1 MKKKIIGITADIKGK
16 FYEIE
21 SFYFERIL
29 ELNMVPVMLPM
40 IENSRYIKKISKEID
55 GILISGSRDID
66 PKFYGQK
73 KKFKINSLDIKRTL
87 SEIAYIKEFKK
98 NNKKILGICGGMQ
111 LLNVFFGGSLI
122 QDIPSQIKTKI
133 NHSKIKL
140 HEIDIIKNT
149 LIADILKREKI
160 KVNSFHHQCI
170 DKLGKDLIASSRT
183 NDEIIESIESKNKRV
198 LGVQWHPELLNDN
211 NSKKIF
217 NWLSY

>member
-1 MKKKIIGITADIKGK
+1 
-16 FYEIE
+16 
-21 SFYFERIL
+21 
-29 ELNMVPVMLPM
+29 
-40 IENSRYIKKISKEID
+40 
-55 GILISGSRDID
+55 
-66 PKFYGQK
+66 
-73 KKFKINSLDIKRTL
+73 
-87 SEIAYIKEFKK
+87 
-98 NNKKILGICGGMQ
+98 MQ